1 MIMPK
6 KIENVREQLLQEAK
20 QQIIQNGYAQTTIRS
35 VASACGL
42 GVGTVYNYFA
52 SKDHLIA
59 SFMAEEWL
67 ELLDTIRAN
76 DTTDQEQVLK
86 GIVDALRTFTDSYHA
101 LFSDRDAAKVFYT
114 VFAQRHSQLR
124 AQLATIIRPLCDQ
137 SPAEDAAFLAEYIA
151 ESLLTWTVAGRSFEA
166 QYAIIRQLL

>member
-1 MIMPK
+1 MPK

-20 QQIIQNGYAQTTIRS
+20 QQIMENGYAKTTIRS

-59 SFMAEEWL
+59 SFMADEWL
-67 ELLDTIRAN
+67 DLLQNIQAQGSADKK
-76 DTTDQEQVLK
+76 QVLK
-86 GIVDALRTFTDSYHA
+86 GIVDALRAFTDSHRA

-114 VFAQRHSQLR
+114 VFAKRHSQLR
-124 AQLATIIRPLCDQ
+124 AQLAEIIRPLCDQ
-137 SPAEDAAFLAEYIA
+137 SPIGDASFLAEYIA
-151 ESLLTWTVAGRSFEA
+151 ESLLTWTVAGKSFEA